1 VKRIID
7 HILTVIIL
15 AGIFMFV
22 LGLITFVKVSDL
34 ENIVLIVGGVSLSV
48 TAFIIL
54 RVFILLPPMPAVKT
68 LSMIGA
74 NLMMAV
80 GTIIFACGIFIPDS
94 VRSFVSPWIPVG
106 LGPMIAAAGYLL
118 TSRLDPMRDLMKIDQ

>member
-1 VKRIID
+1 MKRIID
-7 HILTVIIL
+7 HILTVVIL
-15 AGIFMFV
+15 AGIFMFLV
-22 LGLITFVKVSDL
+22 GLITSVKVSDL
-34 ENIVLIVGGVSLSV
+34 ENMVLMVGGVSLSV

-68 LSMIGA
+68 VSMIGA
-74 NLMMAV
+74 NMMMAV
-80 GTIIFACGIFIPDS
+80 GVFLFAYGIFAPEAIRS
-94 VRSFVSPWIPVG
+94 VVSPWIPVV